1 MFKFSQVKAETVGC
15 SILIESCLSTGVVV
29 KWLTDA
35 LLFCNSTRLPCPWD
49 FPRKNTEVS
58 FHFLLQGI
66 FPTQGSNAC
75 LLCWQMDSL
84 PLSHQFNSVQSI
96 SSLRL
101 FENPGTAS
109 HHAWQSIINS
119 QSLLKLMS
127 IESVMPSNH
136 LILCRPLLLLPS
148 IFSSIRVFSNES
160 VLHIRWPKYRS
171 VSFSLVAYHMI

>member
-84 PLSHQFNSVQSI
+84 PLGSHGKPRVLAFGALQK
-96 SSLRL
+96 L
-101 FENPGTAS
+101 FKVENHRTEIRARSTAS
-109 HHAWQSIINS
+109 QYLIQTIRENS
-119 QSLLKLMS
+119 FRGR
-127 IESVMPSNH
+127 H
-136 LILCRPLLLLPS
+136 L
-148 IFSSIRVFSNES
+148 
-160 VLHIRWPKYRS
+160 
-171 VSFSLVAYHMI
+171 